1 MENVHE
7 LARKIADGG
16 FVWVEDGP
24 TLLEIIDIVNVS
36 FEGILDHEERK
47 DICYKVLDF
56 LDTTYEW
63 DAPRMNED
71 TERCFYKWMVNYRIR
86 S

>member
-16 FVWVEDGP
+16 FGWVEDGP
-24 TLLEIIDIVNVS
+24 TLLEIIDIVNGS

-47 DICYKVLDF
+47 DICYKVLDS

-63 DAPRMNED
+63 DAPRMNEE
-71 TERCFYKWMVNYRIR
+71 TERGFYKWMVNYRIR